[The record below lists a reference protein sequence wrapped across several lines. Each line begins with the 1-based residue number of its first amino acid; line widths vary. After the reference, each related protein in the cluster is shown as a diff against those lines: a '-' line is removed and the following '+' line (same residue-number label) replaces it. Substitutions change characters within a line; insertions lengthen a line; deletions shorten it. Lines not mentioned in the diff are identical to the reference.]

1 MVLSPFKAVRCPRAH
16 RIFPKPCFDGA
27 GTASGI
33 RFERSACPVS
43 IRAEGVTLAQH
54 PVFAIYDMD
63 WVSSP
68 EFRQRLAVTALCLS
82 VYLALGAIP
91 LPGLYQE
98 GVRSLEQS
106 VPLRFSLL
114 ALGISPL
121 FSAYL
126 LFELLRLGVPRLR
139 RWLDSSPACRTTGQR
154 FVIGSAIAMT
164 AVQAAGIAST
174 MEGFPGLV
182 RAPGIEFRIGF
193 IVALTGATVVSIA
206 LAQII
211 GRHGLGGGLVWGM
224 AALSAAGFAPQ
235 SFASSRLAGGRG
247 SSGPEGSVA
256 INPGSF
262 WPLFLAPIMGSLL
275 LAPLVRFMPDDAFV
289 RMYAWA
295 APLLSMLL
303 IFLFC
308 WLYERA
314 MRADHPSRQTERG
327 AFAQAAIPAAGLILV
342 YASWQAG
349 FRLQPAALAVPG
361 AMALLVLTLVRWLR
375 RPA

>member
-1 MVLSPFKAVRCPRAH
+1 
-16 RIFPKPCFDGA
+16 
-27 GTASGI
+27 
-33 RFERSACPVS
+33 VS

-235 SFASSRLAGGRG
+235 SFASFTQAFHFAA
-247 SSGPEGSVA
+247 SGQMG
-256 INPGSF
+256 PG
-262 WPLFLAPIMGSLL
+262 
-275 LAPLVRFMPDDAFV
+275 
-289 RMYAWA
+289 
-295 APLLSMLL
+295 
-303 IFLFC
+303 
-308 WLYERA
+308 
-314 MRADHPSRQTERG
+314 
-327 AFAQAAIPAAGLILV
+327 
-342 YASWQAG
+342 
-349 FRLQPAALAVPG
+349 ALAVLLLYYGLAFAVLVALGGRAWLFRTGGQRCDQSRKFLAAVSGSNHGVVAVGSACPLYAGRCVCTHVCLGG
-361 AMALLVLTLVRWLR
+361 AAAVHAADLPVLLALRACHEGG
-375 RPA
+375 PS

>member
-1 MVLSPFKAVRCPRAH
+1 M
-16 RIFPKPCFDGA
+16 
-27 GTASGI
+27 
-33 RFERSACPVS
+33 
-43 IRAEGVTLAQH
+43 AQH
-54 PVFAIYDMD
+54 PVFAIYDRD
-63 WVSSP
+63 WLSSP
-68 EFRQRLAVTALCLS
+68 EFRQRLAATALCL
-82 VYLALGAIP
+82 VIYLALDAIP

-98 GVRSLEQS
+98 GVRSLEQT
-106 VPLRFSLL
+106 VPWRFSLL

-121 FSAYL
+121 FSAFL

-154 FVIGSAIAMT
+154 FVIGAAIAMT

-174 MEGFPGLV
+174 MEGLTGLV

-193 IVALTGATVVSIA
+193 IVTLTGATVVSSA

-211 GRHGLGGGLVWGM
+211 GRQGLGGGLVWGM

-235 SFASSRLAGGRG
+235 VFASFTQAFNFAASGQMGPGALAVLLLYYGLAFAVLVALAGGRG
-247 SSGPEGSVA
+247 SSGPEGGAA

-262 WPLFLAPIMGSLL
+262 WPLFLAPIMGSWL
-275 LAPLVRFMPDDAFV
+275 LAPLVRFMPDEAFV

-295 APLLSMLL
+295 VPLLSMLL
-303 IFLFC
+303 ILLFC

-314 MRADHPSRQTERG
+314 MRADNPNRQAERG
-327 AFAQAAIPAAGLILV
+327 TFAQAAIPAAGLILV

-361 AMALLVLTLVRWLR
+361 ALAVLVFTLVRWLR